1 MRRQRVLRGLV
12 FGIIAAMVLA
22 TAQPGPSQA
31 QASRVVRELVLVT
44 WPQAQNPQQYESARI
59 AAEGMRQLGLKVT
72 VRTMP
77 WEQLAD
83 YVWEER
89 QKWDMTTWQM
99 VGRPERSDPDE
110 ILVNLFSSSTAK
122 DGYNF
127 VGFIDPKYDGLA
139 QAQRS
144 ATDPAARKQLV
155 DQAQQVLADAQPY
168 TFLVN
173 PKSLYAYDN
182 QVWDPHTIV
191 EQKGIG
197 IKNFWTFVQAAPKG
211 AQKDMVLNALDPI
224 LAINPLYISGK
235 VDSWITELIWDR
247 LVRIGPDGLPR
258 PWAASAYTWVN
269 PTTID
274 VTLRPGMRFHDGTP
288 VTLDDVIF
296 SFMAPKGDKVPMYK
310 PFVANIA
317 DIKKVNATTLRFV
330 LAKPQAAFL
339 TSTLGKLNI
348 VPQHAW
354 GPMLQSL
361 EGKKDNAQFLQEKAP
376 VGSGPFRFV
385 SWTRGQ
391 EVVLEANPQYWAAP
405 KMHRW
410 ILRTVSNVEAS
421 LGGLRNGEINF
432 LSDYLGDPM
441 VLNRLSRQDPR
452 ITVVASTD
460 IGFQFIAYN
469 ERRPPFNDVNLR
481 RALTMAID
489 RTMIRLVA
497 FKGYGEMS
505 DSPVSKALEYW
516 HAGRLPQYS
525 RDVQAARDL
534 LKKAGYEWDGQ
545 GRLMYPA
552 SQSETLEVAR

>member
-1 MRRQRVLRGLV
+1 
-12 FGIIAAMVLA
+12 
-22 TAQPGPSQA
+22 
-31 QASRVVRELVLVT
+31 
-44 WPQAQNPQQYESARI
+44 
-59 AAEGMRQLGLKVT
+59 
-72 VRTMP
+72 
-77 WEQLAD
+77 
-83 YVWEER
+83 
-89 QKWDMTTWQM
+89 
-99 VGRPERSDPDE
+99 
-110 ILVNLFSSSTAK
+110 
-122 DGYNF
+122 
-127 VGFIDPKYDGLA
+127 
-139 QAQRS
+139 
-144 ATDPAARKQLV
+144 
-155 DQAQQVLADAQPY
+155 
-168 TFLVN
+168 
-173 PKSLYAYDN
+173 
-182 QVWDPHTIV
+182 
-191 EQKGIG
+191 
-197 IKNFWTFVQAAPKG
+197 
-211 AQKDMVLNALDPI
+211 
-224 LAINPLYISGK
+224 
-235 VDSWITELIWDR
+235 
-247 LVRIGPDGLPR
+247 
-258 PWAASAYTWVN
+258 
-269 PTTID
+269 
-274 VTLRPGMRFHDGTP
+274 MRFHDGTP

-330 LAKPQAAFL
+330 LTKPQAAFL

-348 VPQHAW
+348 VPQHVW

-361 EGKKDNAQFLQEKAP
+361 EGKKDNAEYLQEKAP

-391 EVVLEANPQYWAAP
+391 EVVLEANPQHWAAP
-405 KMHRW
+405 KMRRW
-410 ILRTVSNVEAS
+410 ILRTVSNVEAA

-432 LSDYLGDPM
+432 LADYLGDPT

-469 ERRPPFNDVNLR
+469 ERRPPFNDVNVR
-481 RALTMAID
+481 KALSMAID

-516 HAGRLPQYS
+516 HASRLPQYP

>member
-1 MRRQRVLRGLV
+1 
-12 FGIIAAMVLA
+12 
-22 TAQPGPSQA
+22 
-31 QASRVVRELVLVT
+31 
-44 WPQAQNPQQYESARI
+44 
-59 AAEGMRQLGLKVT
+59 
-72 VRTMP
+72 
-77 WEQLAD
+77 
-83 YVWEER
+83 
-89 QKWDMTTWQM
+89 
-99 VGRPERSDPDE
+99 
-110 ILVNLFSSSTAK
+110 
-122 DGYNF
+122 
-127 VGFIDPKYDGLA
+127 
-139 QAQRS
+139 
-144 ATDPAARKQLV
+144 
-155 DQAQQVLADAQPY
+155 
-168 TFLVN
+168 
-173 PKSLYAYDN
+173 
-182 QVWDPHTIV
+182 
-191 EQKGIG
+191 
-197 IKNFWTFVQAAPKG
+197 
-211 AQKDMVLNALDPI
+211 
-224 LAINPLYISGK
+224 
-235 VDSWITELIWDR
+235 
-247 LVRIGPDGLPR
+247 
-258 PWAASAYTWVN
+258 
-269 PTTID
+269 
-274 VTLRPGMRFHDGTP
+274 
-288 VTLDDVIF
+288 VIF
-296 SFMAPKGDKVPMYK
+296 SFLAPKGEKVPMYK

-317 DIKKVNATTLRFV
+317 DIKKVNPTTLRFV

-348 VPQHAW
+348 VPQHVW

-391 EVVLEANPQYWAAP
+391 EVVLEANPQHWAAP